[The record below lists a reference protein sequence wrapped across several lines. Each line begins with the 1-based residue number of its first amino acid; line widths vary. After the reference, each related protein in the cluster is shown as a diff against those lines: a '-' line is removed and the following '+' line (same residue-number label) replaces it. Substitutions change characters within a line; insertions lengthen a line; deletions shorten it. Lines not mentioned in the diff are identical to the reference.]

1 MRNIYIYFTNFVKLF
16 DLCRKLRYSAF
27 ERRRDMALTNIGKFL
42 RKLRIDKGELLKDM
56 AEKLNIS
63 VSMLSGIET
72 GTRTLN
78 KEKYFDAIIK
88 EYSLDEAAI
97 QELDNAIEQS
107 AKNINIELNNTTSAQ
122 KDLVFS
128 LARVI
133 ETLSTKD
140 IDAIMSVIGDKK
152 ND

>member
-1 MRNIYIYFTNFVKLF
+1 
-16 DLCRKLRYSAF
+16 
-27 ERRRDMALTNIGKFL
+27 MALTNIGKFL

>member
-1 MRNIYIYFTNFVKLF
+1 
-16 DLCRKLRYSAF
+16 
-27 ERRRDMALTNIGKFL
+27 MALTNIGKFL
-42 RKLRIDKGELLKDM
+42 RKLRIDNGELLKDM

-72 GTRTLN
+72 GTRTFN
-78 KEKYFDAIIK
+78 KEKYFDTIIK
-88 EYSLDEAAI
+88 KYSLNEDSI
-97 QELDNAIEQS
+97 QEFDNAIEQS
-107 AKNINIELNNTTSAQ
+107 AKSVNIELNNTTSAQ
-122 KDLVFS
+122 KDLAFS

-133 ETLSTKD
+133 ETLSTED